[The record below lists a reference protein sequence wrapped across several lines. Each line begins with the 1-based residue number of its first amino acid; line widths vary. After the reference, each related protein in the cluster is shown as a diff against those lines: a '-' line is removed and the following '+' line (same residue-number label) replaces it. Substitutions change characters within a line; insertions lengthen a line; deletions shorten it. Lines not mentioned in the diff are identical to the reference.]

1 VTDESTYT
9 TPDEWEDE
17 VWEAGEDRTEAA
29 RHRGRNADESTVAAA
44 KTRWER
50 FYGAHKDGENLD
62 LHAIGRSWVAEERMA
77 ALDSAQDPEER
88 AALAERVVEG
98 ARRRHDDEDATKSD
112 ASDLELQRRRSSTY
126 ARNDSTAR
134 GLRDDFGSGEVSIV
148 LGPTG
153 NRPGRPHL
161 GTKDPDRARE
171 LIVERAGGIPL
182 DTLAAAAGRTGPPS
196 DESRQHHALVVR
208 IVAELRRERRATPE
222 ALAAAL
228 GVSARTIRRW
238 ASQAQPS

>member
-1 VTDESTYT
+1 MTDESTYT
-9 TPDEWEDE
+9 TPDEWDDE
-17 VWEAGEDRTEAA
+17 VWSADADRRQAA
-29 RHRGRNADESTVAAA
+29 RERGRNADEATVAAA
-44 KTRWER
+44 KARWEQ
-50 FYGAHKDGENLD
+50 FYGAHKDDENLD
-62 LHAIGRSWVAEERMA
+62 LHAIGEAWIAEEQMA

-98 ARRRHDDEDATKSD
+98 ARRRRDDEDAMKSA

-126 ARNDSTAR
+126 ARNDSTSR

-153 NRPGRPHL
+153 NPPGRPRV

-171 LIVERAGGIPL
+171 LIIERAGGIPF
-182 DTLAAAAGRTGPPS
+182 DTLKAKRREHCGLLA
-196 DESRQHHALVVR
+196 R

-228 GVSARTIRRW
+228 GVTTRTIRRW
-238 ASQAQPS
+238 ASQAHPG